1 MTRVDFPP
9 VEMLSEEY
17 RTLLANRPPL
27 NLYRMLPRTGAL
39 ARHFLAMGEAIRTR
53 LSLSPSLRE
62 IAIVRVGVRTGADYE
77 VHHHSVL
84 ARKAGVSAASLAA
97 AAKPDIGASPRE
109 SALEADRE
117 GALATD
123 EALVIRYVDALIDTV
138 RADDA
143 LFAQVEAMIGT
154 DAVAELTMVVGFYL
168 LVSRFLTNFDIQIE
182 GDLDHDEWV

>member
-109 SALEADRE
+109 SAL
-117 GALATD
+117 ATD